1 MKLDIV
7 MSTRLKLFHFGET
20 LCNGFTGHE
29 HLSELGIIHMNG
41 RLYDPVLG
49 RFLQADPIIQAPH
62 NAQSHNRYSYVLNNP
77 LSFTDPSG
85 FSSWTKFRDQILK
98 PVVAIAAAWFLG
110 PIVAEWASFAL
121 LDAGVAVG
129 SEIAAGN
136 AIGAVASGFAS
147 GGIAGGNI
155 QSALQGAFFGGLL
168 NVGAT
173 AFGLHGAAGFGG
185 AKHLG
190 QTALH
195 AAVGCAQ
202 GAAAG
207 GSCRSGALAGGVS
220 AFASPALKGLSNS
233 GKYVAAAVIG
243 GVASKLG
250 GGKFENGALTGAFG
264 YLLNDL
270 NLFNRTD
277 HVSNFR
283 EMAASLID
291 SKFNSSEYNVFF
303 HAGPNYAQ
311 DALSRYIE
319 PEALGQS
326 IIDDPSSA
334 GKTIRLWGCEVGRDG
349 INGENFSQRLANA
362 TGRVVKASD
371 MSIYYEMGKE
381 PYAGYK
387 VPSVSERIVPAL
399 FTWRTF
405 RPQ

>member
-1 MKLDIV
+1 M
-7 MSTRLKLFHFGET
+7 
-20 LCNGFTGHE
+20 
-29 HLSELGIIHMNG
+29 
-41 RLYDPVLG
+41 
-49 RFLQADPIIQAPH
+49 
-62 NAQSHNRYSYVLNNP
+62 LNNP

-85 FSSWTKFRDQILK
+85 FSSWTKFRDTILK

-121 LDAGVAVG
+121 LDAGLAVG

-190 QTALH
+190 QIALH

-233 GKYVAAAVIG
+233 GKYVAAAIIG
-243 GVASKLG
+243 GIASKLG

-270 NLFNRTD
+270 NLFSKADRIQPFAERLIKSNYNPDELNSYGHGNVGFVVDPDNPSMGLSVED
-277 HVSNFR
+277 HAKLLR
-283 EMAASLID
+283 QD
-291 SKFNSSEYNVFF
+291 SKWSPSVTVRLWQCLCGSDSEFV
-303 HAGPNYAQ
+303 GNYAQ
-311 DALSRYIE
+311 
-319 PEALGQS
+319 
-326 IIDDPSSA
+326 
-334 GKTIRLWGCEVGRDG
+334 K
-349 INGENFSQRLANA
+349 LANA
-362 TGRVVKASD
+362 LQTTVIASENYVRWPVDGSLPGPRWDWLADQVGISIDKPSAWKTYQPQRYYSNEGR
-371 MSIYYEMGKE
+371 
-381 PYAGYK
+381 P
-387 VPSVSERIVPAL
+387 R
-399 FTWRTF
+399 
-405 RPQ
+405 